1 MSMADNTAGNQ
12 AAGNTAGDAAEGAG
26 SAAAAAPGE
35 HAGRI
40 GLWERFD
47 RFGAEPDVAGAAA
60 EAEALGYATLWIGG
74 AFPGHLFENA
84 EKVLAATSRLTFASG
99 ILNVRMFPIEDTLAG
114 LAALEKT
121 DPDRFILGLGVSHEE
136 FMRQEGEEY
145 VPPLAA
151 MRAYLDALDAAGI
164 GEDRRV
170 LAALGPKMLRL
181 AAERSAGAHPYF
193 TTPAHTAEARALL
206 GDDPYLAPEQ
216 KVVLETDPATARGIA
231 REAMGLYLG
240 LANYRNSLK
249 RLGFTDEDLADG
261 GSDRLVDAIVAW
273 GDEEA
278 VAARVHEHLAAGAD
292 QVAVHILPAAAGA
305 TGLPREEWRRLA
317 PALLG

>member
-1 MSMADNTAGNQ
+1 MSMADN
-12 AAGNTAGDAAEGAG
+12 AADARTT
-26 SAAAAAPGE
+26 GE
-35 HAGRI
+35 NGGRI

-47 RFGAEPDVAGAAA
+47 RFGGDPDVRGAAA

-84 EKVLAATSRLTFASG
+84 REVLAATSRLTFASG
-99 ILNVRMFPIEDTLAG
+99 ILNIRMFPIEETLAG
-114 LAALEKT
+114 LAGLDKT

-136 FMRQEGEEY
+136 FMRREGEEY
-145 VPPLAA
+145 TPPMAA
-151 MRAYLDALDAAGI
+151 MGAYLDALDAAGI

-193 TTPAHTAEARALL
+193 TTPTHTAEARALL

-216 KVVLETDPATARGIA
+216 KVILEDDPATARGLA
-231 REAMGLYLG
+231 REAMALYLG
-240 LANYRNSLK
+240 LANYRNSFK

-261 GSDRLVDAIVAW
+261 GSDRLVDAVVAW
-273 GDEEA
+273 GDEEK
-278 VAARVHEHLAAGAD
+278 VAERVREHLTAGAD
-292 QVAVHILPAAAGA
+292 QVVVHILPTAPGA